1 MSDGSGPWWRDRACL
16 SWIVVALAVRVA
28 YAWNLQGLEASDPVE
43 YDAMAWN
50 VAQGIGFTNR
60 GFAIDESWVRRP
72 PLFVFFLA
80 GVYWVFGHDLFA
92 ARMAQCVLGTALC
105 AATIALGA
113 AVAPLRTVRR
123 VAAVAALYPYLV
135 YYSGYLMSETLA
147 TLWFTGVLWALAR
160 RTPDGR
166 SSAIAGAMLGLAS
179 LTRSSYLGFAGPLL
193 IWLRDARRAWRPAI
207 GCFAIVVAA
216 ALLAIAPWL
225 VRNYHVTGRIVP
237 IQSTSVWGFYEYH
250 LWFSQD
256 DFPTFDFARE
266 DESWKA
272 FEGRN
277 RDLFQKLKTIPP
289 LEQDAY
295 FRRAALR
302 YVVEDPARYLRSC
315 LRKFVWLWRP
325 STRARAGQ
333 AVIADPAF
341 WLSIGVYSLW
351 LPLFVVGLW
360 RLGWAGPAGRLLV
373 WAVVYVTALHTFYW
387 YGAPRFRFP
396 IYPVFIVAC
405 CVAVERRHAT

>member
-1 MSDGSGPWWRDRACL
+1 L
-16 SWIVVALAVRVA
+16 
-28 YAWNLQGLEASDPVE
+28 
-43 YDAMAWN
+43 
-50 VAQGIGFTNR
+50 
-60 GFAIDESWVRRP
+60 
-72 PLFVFFLA
+72 
-80 GVYWVFGHDLFA
+80 
-92 ARMAQCVLGTALC
+92 
-105 AATIALGA
+105 
-113 AVAPLRTVRR
+113 
-123 VAAVAALYPYLV
+123 
-135 YYSGYLMSETLA
+135 
-147 TLWFTGVLWALAR
+147 
-160 RTPDGR
+160 
-166 SSAIAGAMLGLAS
+166 LGLAS

-193 IWLRDARRAWRPAI
+193 IWFRDARRAWRPAI

-225 VRNYHVTGRIVP
+225 IRNYRVTGRIVP

-256 DFPTFDFARE
+256 DFPTFDFAGE
-266 DESWKA
+266 DESWKV

-325 STRARAGQ
+325 STRARAGH
-333 AVIADPAF
+333 AVIGDPAF
-341 WLSIGVYSLW
+341 WLSVGVYFVW
-351 LPLFVVGLW
+351 LPLFAVGLW
-360 RLGWAGPAGRLLV
+360 RLAWAGPGGRLLV
-373 WAVVYVTALHTFYW
+373 WSVVYVTALHTFYW

-405 CVAVERRHAT
+405 CVGLSARPEPAEGRGRKSGSLLE